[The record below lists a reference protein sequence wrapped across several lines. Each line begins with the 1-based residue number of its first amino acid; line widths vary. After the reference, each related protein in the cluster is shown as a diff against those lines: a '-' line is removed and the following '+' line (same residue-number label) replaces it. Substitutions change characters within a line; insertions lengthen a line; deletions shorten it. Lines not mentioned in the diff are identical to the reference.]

1 MSHYRFSIS
10 WARVLP
16 NGIGQVNQPGVD
28 YYKRLIAALKAAN
41 IEPMVNT
48 NFFFFIIFFFYDYLK
63 NKTKKGRWHL
73 FNLFHYLGVKMI
85 FKRKNN

>member
-1 MSHYRFSIS
+1 MPTNKERKIYLFFSLSIIIEVSHYRFSIS

-41 IEPMVNT
+41 IEPMVKP
-48 NFFFFIIFFFYDYLK
+48 LK
-63 NKTKKGRWHL
+63 HFNKRFL
-73 FNLFHYLGVKMI
+73 FG
-85 FKRKNN
+85 

>member
-1 MSHYRFSIS
+1 MPTHKERKIYLFFSLSIIIEVSHYRFSIS

-41 IEPMVNT
+41 IEPMV
-48 NFFFFIIFFFYDYLK
+48 K
-63 NKTKKGRWHL
+63 H
-73 FNLFHYLGVKMI
+73 
-85 FKRKNN
+85 